1 MLYFWVATGILV
13 ILIILGSPIA
23 FAIGIASLA
32 FILMTDPINL
42 INVPL
47 RMFAGINS
55 FTLLAL
61 PFFILAAEIMIRAG
75 VSTKLFRWVNLL
87 VGTVRGG
94 LAYVNILISTIFGSI
109 SGAALS
115 DIAALGKIEIN
126 SMVENGYKKDFSCAL
141 TAASSLQSPL
151 IPPSSIAIL
160 YAGIMNLSVGS
171 VLLGGALPGILLG
184 SAQALY
190 IFVNGKK
197 LNLPKIERKVS
208 SEEALKIWKDGLIAL
223 FMPLIILVGII
234 GGVFTPTEAA
244 AVAVLYSL
252 LAAVIVYRQV
262 KLKDIYMAIT
272 ETVRTTSILFIIVSC
287 AAIFSW
293 VLSSERVPEHI
304 ARFLL
309 SLTKDKYILLTI
321 INILLLIVGM
331 WMETGAAIILFAPI
345 LAPIA
350 VRMGVHP
357 IHFAIVMIL
366 NLVIGLITPPVGV
379 VLYATCKVGDISF
392 EDLVRALVPYFFI
405 SFIVLAF
412 VTYIPEITLY
422 LPRLVGLIP

>member
-1 MLYFWVATGILV
+1 
-13 ILIILGSPIA
+13 
-23 FAIGIASLA
+23 
-32 FILMTDPINL
+32 
-42 INVPL
+42 
-47 RMFAGINS
+47 
-55 FTLLAL
+55 
-61 PFFILAAEIMIRAG
+61 
-75 VSTKLFRWVNLL
+75 LFRWVNLL

-160 YAGIMNLSVGS
+160 YAGIINLSVGS

-190 IFVNGKK
+190 IFLNGKK

-366 NLVIGLITPPVGV
+366 NLVVGLITPPVGV

-392 EDLVRALVPYFFI
+392 EDLVRALVPYF
-405 SFIVLAF
+405 
-412 VTYIPEITLY
+412 LY
-422 LPRLVGLIP
+422 QFYSSGLCYLHPGNRFCICQDWWV